1 MSYLIAAPE
10 LMQSAAADL
19 AGIESALSAANVSA
33 AVPTTQILAAG
44 ADEVSAAIAALFGAH
59 AQAYQALGS
68 HVTAFHQE
76 FVQALNSGA
85 ASYANAEA
93 ASIAP
98 LQSPIRPGKCAHPG
112 AAGAPLIGNGANGAP
127 GTGQNGGDGGLLFG
141 NGGAG
146 GSGADGQNGG
156 AGGNAGLIGNGGAG
170 GAGGNTDLFGN
181 NGAVGGAGGA
191 GGVADR

>member
-1 MSYLIAAPE
+1 MSYVIAAPE

-98 LQSPIRPGKCAHPG
+98 LQALYDLVNAPTQALLGR
-112 AAGAPLIGNGANGAP
+112 PLIGNGANGAP

-181 NGAVGGAGGA
+181 NGA
-191 GGVADR
+191 